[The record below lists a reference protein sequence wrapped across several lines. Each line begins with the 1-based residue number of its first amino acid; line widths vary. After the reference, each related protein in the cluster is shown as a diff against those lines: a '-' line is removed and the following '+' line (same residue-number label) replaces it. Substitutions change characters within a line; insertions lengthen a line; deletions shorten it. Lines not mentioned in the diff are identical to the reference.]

1 MGDKGRPQGFLRK
14 LRIKRW
20 RHQPIQRVHIPKD
33 DKGNTRPI
41 GISCFEDKIVQDVLR
56 EVLSAV
62 YEQDFRN
69 CS

>member
-1 MGDKGRPQGFLRK
+1 M
-14 LRIKRW
+14 
-20 RHQPIQRVHIPKD
+20 HIPKD

-56 EVLSAV
+56 ELLSAV